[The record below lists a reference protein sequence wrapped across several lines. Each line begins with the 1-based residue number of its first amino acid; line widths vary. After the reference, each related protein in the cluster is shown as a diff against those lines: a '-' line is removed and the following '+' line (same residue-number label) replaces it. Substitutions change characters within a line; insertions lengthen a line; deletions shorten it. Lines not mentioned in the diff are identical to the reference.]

1 LPEQAP
7 LLVAVSGGQ
16 DSMALVTLLRDLAPL
31 HGWRLQLWHGDH
43 GWRPESADQAAELAA
58 WAARQG
64 LPLELER
71 AAGAGPPPR
80 GEAAARHWRYGCLE
94 RQARR
99 HGCRHVVTGHTATDR
114 AETVLLNLAR
124 GCHRRGLASLRASRP
139 LRRGEGAAEDGADP
153 VHLVRPLLIL
163 SREETGRFCRRQG
176 VPVWQDATN
185 ADGRL
190 RRNRVRAELLPVLE
204 QLHPGAC
211 RRISLQADRLAE
223 EEDHTDELTTLAL
236 RGLATGGET
245 PQAPPARLDRRAL
258 ARLSAAGQRRLLQR
272 WIVDRT
278 GLDPG
283 TGALEELIAALPPQR
298 GAGQR
303 ALRGGWR
310 LRWDRR
316 TLVLDPPEPPHGRT
330 P

>member
-1 LPEQAP
+1 
-7 LLVAVSGGQ
+7 
-16 DSMALVTLLRDLAPL
+16 
-31 HGWRLQLWHGDH
+31 
-43 GWRPESADQAAELAA
+43 
-58 WAARQG
+58 
-64 LPLELER
+64 
-71 AAGAGPPPR
+71 
-80 GEAAARHWRYGCLE
+80 
-94 RQARR
+94 
-99 HGCRHVVTGHTATDR
+99 VVTGHTATDR

-139 LRRGEGAAEDGADP
+139 LRSAAGSGGDGPDDP
-153 VHLVRPLLIL
+153 DGIRLVRPLLIL
-163 SREETGRFCRRQG
+163 SREETGRFCCRQG

-223 EEDHTDELTTLAL
+223 EEDHTDELTALAL

-245 PQAPPARLDRRAL
+245 RQAPPDRLDRRAL
-258 ARLSAAGQRRLLQR
+258 VRLSAAGQRRLLQR

-298 GAGQR
+298 GGGQR